1 MDSGFCVLAGSMR
14 AVGLDVPVVDELT
27 SLVGEA
33 SLIGIAFM
41 EFKPWV
47 QCAWHHVIGI
57 RPALGL
63 A

>member
-1 MDSGFCVLAGSMR
+1 MR
-14 AVGLDVPVVDELT
+14 ALGLDVPVVDELT